1 MKIAMGELE
10 SVNRRTDN
18 TMAKRIRTK
27 RQTMISGFQTGIIFL
42 KASKSFKKK
51 KSPNFLVKCNI
62 K

>member
-1 MKIAMGELE
+1 MGELE

-27 RQTMISGFQTGIIFL
+27 RQTMISGFQKGKIFL

-51 KSPNFLVKCNI
+51 KKKTLIFW
-62 K
+62 